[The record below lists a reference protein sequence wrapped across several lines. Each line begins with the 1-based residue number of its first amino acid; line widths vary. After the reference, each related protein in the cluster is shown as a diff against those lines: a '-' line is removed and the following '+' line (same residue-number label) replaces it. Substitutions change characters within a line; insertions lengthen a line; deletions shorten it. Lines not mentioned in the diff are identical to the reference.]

1 MAVTATRRVT
11 DHDQAIL
18 QLAEADHSNLAI
30 VSTRILDFEC
40 DSRKHFDGIFEVE
53 STILKRLRTLSRII
67 GDAHR
72 RYCNYK
78 YLLLQLSLDV
88 LCLLKYF
95 SSNQGRLP
103 EESKMPTDTPPQD
116 DLSFLRTLAES
127 GLDAPLMAGPYLIA
141 GGSWFAAASL
151 VQWPLLRDLAGLS
164 ADQAV
169 AAWLISALG
178 FAIHLTI
185 LIRRDRDKVET
196 TSNRAVNAVWS
207 GIGFGIFAF
216 WVGVAMMAYRGSEA
230 FVLNT
235 ISLQVLS
242 VYGIGWLVAAAI
254 TREGWMTFTA
264 IAAFGTVPVLGL
276 FVGTGHEYLIY
287 AIALVLTAVIPGVR
301 LLRKAQSA

>member
-1 MAVTATRRVT
+1 
-11 DHDQAIL
+11 
-18 QLAEADHSNLAI
+18 
-30 VSTRILDFEC
+30 
-40 DSRKHFDGIFEVE
+40 
-53 STILKRLRTLSRII
+53 
-67 GDAHR
+67 
-72 RYCNYK
+72 
-78 YLLLQLSLDV
+78 
-88 LCLLKYF
+88 
-95 SSNQGRLP
+95 
-103 EESKMPTDTPPQD
+103 MPTDTPPQD

-178 FAIHLTI
+178 FAVHLTI

-216 WVGVAMMAYRGSEA
+216 WVGVAMMAYQRDEL

-301 LLRKAQSA
+301 LLRTAQSV